1 MTKKP
6 LELYIHIPFCV
17 KKCAY
22 CDFLSG
28 PSTLEVREAYV
39 NCLIEEIC
47 HCKHAGVGDSDNKWA
62 PCDPENYEVVSAFFG
77 GGTPSILKPDQI
89 RRIMT
94 ALKEVFCW
102 NSDAEVTIEANPGT
116 VDAEKLRNYLDC
128 GINRISFGLQSAD
141 NEELRKLGRIHTW
154 EEFLDSF
161 HQARIAGFTNINVD
175 LMSAL
180 PGQTK
185 ESWEKTLR
193 QVLALQPEHISAY
206 SLIIEE
212 GTPFY
217 QLYEKDVERRDAGE
231 EPELIPSEEEERA
244 MYEATG
250 RILKEQGYL
259 HYEISNYAK
268 PGCECRHNLG
278 YWQRR
283 DYLGFGLGASTLL
296 NPVRYKN
303 TEDLEAYLGGDFSK
317 KEFFVLTKDNQIEET
332 MFLGLRVLEGVS
344 KEHFR
349 EQFSCELRVV
359 YRKELEKLEQEG
371 LLEEEGDFVRL
382 TSRGI
387 DLSNPVLAEFL
398 LS

>member
-1 MTKKP
+1 MKE
-6 LELYIHIPFCV
+6 LELYLHIPFCV
-17 KKCAY
+17 KKCNY
-22 CDFLSG
+22 CDFLSAPAG
-28 PSTLEVREAYV
+28 EETRAAYV
-39 NCLIEEIC
+39 DALLEEIR
-47 HCKHAGVGDSDNKWA
+47 GFDE
-62 PCDPENYEVVSAFFG
+62 PEGYEVVTVFFG
-77 GGTPSILKPDQI
+77 GGTPSILPGQAI
-89 RRIMT
+89 FWIME
-94 ALKEVFCW
+94 ALREKF
-102 NSDAEVTIEANPGT
+102 SFRKGAEITLEANPGT
-116 VDAEKLRNYLDC
+116 VDKEKLSFYKKA
-128 GINRISFGLQSAD
+128 GINRLSFGLQSAD
-141 NEELRKLGRIHTW
+141 AEELKKLGRIHTW
-154 EEFLDSF
+154 EKFLESF
-161 HQARIAGFTNINVD
+161 QLAREAGFSNINVD

-344 KEHFR
+344 KEQFR

-359 YRKELEKLEQEG
+359 YRKELEKLEKEG

-382 TSRGI
+382 TGRGI

>member
-1 MTKKP
+1 MKE
-6 LELYIHIPFCV
+6 LELYLHIPFCV
-17 KKCAY
+17 KKCNY
-22 CDFLSG
+22 CDFLSAPAG
-28 PSTLEVREAYV
+28 EETRAAYV
-39 NCLIEEIC
+39 DALLEEIR
-47 HCKHAGVGDSDNKWA
+47 GFDE
-62 PCDPENYEVVSAFFG
+62 PEDYEVVTVFFG
-77 GGTPSILKPDQI
+77 GGTPSILPGQAI
-89 RRIMT
+89 FRIME
-94 ALKEVFCW
+94 ALREKF
-102 NSDAEVTIEANPGT
+102 SFRKGAEITLEANPGT
-116 VDAEKLRNYLDC
+116 VDKEKLSFYKKA
-128 GINRISFGLQSAD
+128 GINRLSFGLQSAD
-141 NEELRKLGRIHTW
+141 AEELKKLGRIHTW
-154 EEFLDSF
+154 EKFLESF
-161 HQARIAGFTNINVD
+161 QLAREAGFSNINVD

-268 PGCECRHNLG
+268 PGRECCHNLG

-344 KEHFR
+344 KEQFR

-359 YRKELEKLEQEG
+359 YRKELDKLEKEG

>member
-1 MTKKP
+1 MKE
-6 LELYIHIPFCV
+6 LELYLHIPFCV
-17 KKCAY
+17 KKCNY
-22 CDFLSG
+22 CDFLSAPAG
-28 PSTLEVREAYV
+28 EETRAAYV
-39 NCLIEEIC
+39 DALLEEIR
-47 HCKHAGVGDSDNKWA
+47 GFDE
-62 PCDPENYEVVSAFFG
+62 PEDYEVVTVFFG
-77 GGTPSILKPDQI
+77 GGTPSILPGQAI
-89 RRIMT
+89 FRIME
-94 ALKEVFCW
+94 ALREKF
-102 NSDAEVTIEANPGT
+102 SFRKGAEITLEANPGT
-116 VDAEKLRNYLDC
+116 VDKEKLSFYRKA
-128 GINRISFGLQSAD
+128 GINRLSFGLQSAD
-141 NEELRKLGRIHTW
+141 AEELKKLGRIHTW
-154 EEFLDSF
+154 EKFLESF
-161 HQARIAGFTNINVD
+161 QLAREAGFSNINVD

-344 KEHFR
+344 KEQFR

-359 YRKELEKLEQEG
+359 YRKELEKLEKEG

>member
-1 MTKKP
+1 MKE
-6 LELYIHIPFCV
+6 LELYLHIPFCV
-17 KKCAY
+17 KKCNY
-22 CDFLSG
+22 CDFLSAPAG
-28 PSTLEVREAYV
+28 EETRAAYV
-39 NCLIEEIC
+39 DALLEEIR
-47 HCKHAGVGDSDNKWA
+47 GFDE
-62 PCDPENYEVVSAFFG
+62 PEDYEVVTVFFG
-77 GGTPSILKPDQI
+77 GGTPSILPGQAI
-89 RRIMT
+89 FRIIE
-94 ALKEVFCW
+94 ALREKF
-102 NSDAEVTIEANPGT
+102 SFRKGAEITLEANPGT
-116 VDAEKLRNYLDC
+116 VDKEKLSFYKKA
-128 GINRISFGLQSAD
+128 GINRLSFGLQSAD
-141 NEELRKLGRIHTW
+141 AEELKKLGRIHTW
-154 EEFLDSF
+154 EKFLESF
-161 HQARIAGFTNINVD
+161 QLAREAGFSNINVD

-193 QVLALQPEHISAY
+193 QVLVLQPEHISAY

-268 PGCECRHNLG
+268 PGRECCHNLG

-344 KEHFR
+344 KEQFR
-349 EQFSCELRVV
+349 EHFSCELNVV

>member
-1 MTKKP
+1 MKE
-6 LELYIHIPFCV
+6 LELYLHIPFCV
-17 KKCAY
+17 KKCNY
-22 CDFLSG
+22 CDFLSA
-28 PSTLEVREAYV
+28 PAREETRAAYV
-39 NCLIEEIC
+39 DALLEEIR
-47 HCKHAGVGDSDNKWA
+47 GFDE
-62 PCDPENYEVVSAFFG
+62 PEDYEVVTVFFG
-77 GGTPSILKPDQI
+77 GGTPSILPGQEI
-89 RRIMT
+89 FRIME
-94 ALKEVFCW
+94 ALREKF
-102 NSDAEVTIEANPGT
+102 SFRKGAEITLEANPGT
-116 VDAEKLRNYLDC
+116 VDKEKLSFYKKA
-128 GINRISFGLQSAD
+128 GINRLSFGLQSAD
-141 NEELRKLGRIHTW
+141 AEELKKLGRIHTW
-154 EEFLDSF
+154 EKFLESF
-161 HQARIAGFTNINVD
+161 QLAREAGFSNINVD

-268 PGCECRHNLG
+268 PGRECCHNLG

-344 KEHFR
+344 KEQFR

-359 YRKELEKLEQEG
+359 YRKELEKLEKEG

>member
-1 MTKKP
+1 MKE
-6 LELYIHIPFCV
+6 LELYLHIPFCV
-17 KKCAY
+17 KKCNY
-22 CDFLSG
+22 CDFLSA
-28 PSTLEVREAYV
+28 PAEEETRAAYV
-39 NCLIEEIC
+39 DALLEEIR
-47 HCKHAGVGDSDNKWA
+47 GFE
-62 PCDPENYEVVSAFFG
+62 DPEDYEVVTVFFG
-77 GGTPSILKPDQI
+77 GGTPSILPGQEI
-89 RRIMT
+89 FRIME
-94 ALKEVFCW
+94 ALREKF
-102 NSDAEVTIEANPGT
+102 SFRKGAEITLEANPGT
-116 VDAEKLRNYLDC
+116 VDKEKLSCYKKA
-128 GINRISFGLQSAD
+128 GINRLSFGLQSAD
-141 NEELRKLGRIHTW
+141 AEELKKLGRIHTW
-154 EEFLDSF
+154 EKFLESF
-161 HQARIAGFTNINVD
+161 QLAREAGFSNINVD

-212 GTPFY
+212 GTPCY

-231 EPELIPSEEEERA
+231 EPELLPSEEEERA

-268 PGCECRHNLG
+268 PGRECRHNLG

-283 DYLGFGLGASTLL
+283 DYLGFGLGVSTLL

-344 KEHFR
+344 KEKFR

>member
-1 MTKKP
+1 MKE
-6 LELYIHIPFCV
+6 LELYLHIPFCV
-17 KKCAY
+17 KKCNY
-22 CDFLSG
+22 CDFLSAPAG
-28 PSTLEVREAYV
+28 EKTRAAYV
-39 NCLIEEIC
+39 DALLEEIR
-47 HCKHAGVGDSDNKWA
+47 GFDE
-62 PCDPENYEVVSAFFG
+62 PEDYEVVTVFFG
-77 GGTPSILKPDQI
+77 GGTPSILPGQAI
-89 RRIMT
+89 FRIM
-94 ALKEVFCW
+94 EVLREKF
-102 NSDAEVTIEANPGT
+102 SFRKGAEITLEANPGT
-116 VDAEKLRNYLDC
+116 VDKEKLSFYKKA
-128 GINRISFGLQSAD
+128 GINRLSFGLQSAD
-141 NEELRKLGRIHTW
+141 AEELKKLGRIHTW
-154 EEFLDSF
+154 EKFLESF
-161 HQARIAGFTNINVD
+161 QLAREAGFSNINVD

-185 ESWEKTLR
+185 ESWEKTLC

-268 PGCECRHNLG
+268 PGRECCHNLG

-344 KEHFR
+344 KEQFR

-359 YRKELEKLEQEG
+359 YRKELEKLEKEG

>member
-1 MTKKP
+1 MKE
-6 LELYIHIPFCV
+6 LELYLHIPFCV
-17 KKCAY
+17 KKCNY
-22 CDFLSG
+22 CDFLSAPAG
-28 PSTLEVREAYV
+28 EETRAAYV
-39 NCLIEEIC
+39 DALLEEIR
-47 HCKHAGVGDSDNKWA
+47 GFDE
-62 PCDPENYEVVSAFFG
+62 PEDYEVVTVFFG
-77 GGTPSILKPDQI
+77 GGTPSILPGQEI
-89 RRIMT
+89 LRIME
-94 ALKEVFCW
+94 ALREKF
-102 NSDAEVTIEANPGT
+102 SFRKGAEITLEANPGT
-116 VDAEKLRNYLDC
+116 VDKEKLSFYKKA
-128 GINRISFGLQSAD
+128 GINRLSFGLQSAD
-141 NEELRKLGRIHTW
+141 AEELKKLGRIHTW
-154 EEFLDSF
+154 EKFLESF
-161 HQARIAGFTNINVD
+161 QLAREAGFSNINVD

-244 MYEATG
+244 MYETTG

-268 PGCECRHNLG
+268 PGRECCHNLG

-344 KEHFR
+344 KEQFR

-359 YRKELEKLEQEG
+359 YRKELEKLEKEG

>member
-1 MTKKP
+1 MKE
-6 LELYIHIPFCV
+6 LELYLHIPFCV
-17 KKCAY
+17 KKCNY
-22 CDFLSG
+22 CDFLSA
-28 PSTLEVREAYV
+28 PAEEETRAAYV
-39 NCLIEEIC
+39 DALLEEIR
-47 HCKHAGVGDSDNKWA
+47 GFDE
-62 PCDPENYEVVSAFFG
+62 PEDYEVVTVFFG
-77 GGTPSILKPDQI
+77 GGTPSILPGQEI
-89 RRIMT
+89 FRIME
-94 ALKEVFCW
+94 ALREKF
-102 NSDAEVTIEANPGT
+102 SFRKGAEITLEANPGT
-116 VDAEKLRNYLDC
+116 VDKEKLVCYKKA
-128 GINRISFGLQSAD
+128 GINRLSFGLQSAD
-141 NEELRKLGRIHTW
+141 AEELKKLGRIHTW
-154 EEFLDSF
+154 EKFQESF
-161 HQARIAGFTNINVD
+161 QLAREAGFSNINVD

-212 GTPFY
+212 GTLFY

-231 EPELIPSEEEERA
+231 EPELLPSEEEERA

-268 PGCECRHNLG
+268 PGRECRHNLG

-283 DYLGFGLGASTLL
+283 DYLGFGLGAATLL

-344 KEHFR
+344 KEKFR

>member
-1 MTKKP
+1 MKE
-6 LELYIHIPFCV
+6 LELYLHIPFCV
-17 KKCAY
+17 KKCNY
-22 CDFLSG
+22 CDFLSALAG
-28 PSTLEVREAYV
+28 EETRAAYV
-39 NCLIEEIC
+39 DALLEEIR
-47 HCKHAGVGDSDNKWA
+47 GFDE
-62 PCDPENYEVVSAFFG
+62 PEDYEVVTVFFG
-77 GGTPSILKPDQI
+77 GGTPSILPGQAI
-89 RRIMT
+89 FRIME
-94 ALKEVFCW
+94 ALREKF
-102 NSDAEVTIEANPGT
+102 SFRKGAEITLEANPGT
-116 VDAEKLRNYLDC
+116 VDKEKLSFYKKA
-128 GINRISFGLQSAD
+128 GINRLSFGLQSAD
-141 NEELRKLGRIHTW
+141 AEELKKLGRIHTW
-154 EEFLDSF
+154 EKFLESF
-161 HQARIAGFTNINVD
+161 QLAREAGFSNINVD

-359 YRKELEKLEQEG
+359 YRKEMEKLEQEG

>member
-1 MTKKP
+1 MSDELLEKFIDEYINSQTMPQVLFTWHGGETLMRPLSFYKK
-6 LELYIHIPFCV
+6 
-17 KKCAY
+17 A
-22 CDFLSG
+22 
-28 PSTLEVREAYV
+28 
-39 NCLIEEIC
+39 
-47 HCKHAGVGDSDNKWA
+47 
-62 PCDPENYEVVSAFFG
+62 
-77 GGTPSILKPDQI
+77 
-89 RRIMT
+89 
-94 ALKEVFCW
+94 
-102 NSDAEVTIEANPGT
+102 
-116 VDAEKLRNYLDC
+116 
-128 GINRISFGLQSAD
+128 GINRLSFGLQSAD
-141 NEELRKLGRIHTW
+141 AEELKKLGRIHTW
-154 EEFLDSF
+154 EKFLESF
-161 HQARIAGFTNINVD
+161 QLAREAGFSNINVD

-344 KEHFR
+344 KEQFR

-359 YRKELEKLEQEG
+359 YRKELEKLEKEG

>member
-1 MTKKP
+1 MKE
-6 LELYIHIPFCV
+6 LELYLHIPFCV
-17 KKCAY
+17 KKCNY
-22 CDFLSG
+22 CDFLSA
-28 PSTLEVREAYV
+28 PAEEETRAAYV
-39 NCLIEEIC
+39 DALLEEIR
-47 HCKHAGVGDSDNKWA
+47 GFE
-62 PCDPENYEVVSAFFG
+62 DPEDYEVVTVFFG
-77 GGTPSILKPDQI
+77 GGTPSILPGQEI
-89 RRIMT
+89 FRIME
-94 ALKEVFCW
+94 ALREKF
-102 NSDAEVTIEANPGT
+102 SFRKGAEITLEANPGT
-116 VDAEKLRNYLDC
+116 VDKEKLSCYKKA
-128 GINRISFGLQSAD
+128 GINRLSFGLQSAD
-141 NEELRKLGRIHTW
+141 AEELKKLGRIHTW
-154 EEFLDSF
+154 EKFLESF
-161 HQARIAGFTNINVD
+161 QLAREAGFSNINVD

-231 EPELIPSEEEERA
+231 EPELLPSEEEERA

-268 PGCECRHNLG
+268 PGRECRHNLG

-283 DYLGFGLGASTLL
+283 DYLGFGLGAATLL

-344 KEHFR
+344 KEKFR

>member
-1 MTKKP
+1 MKE
-6 LELYIHIPFCV
+6 LELYLHIPFCV
-17 KKCAY
+17 KKCNY
-22 CDFLSG
+22 CDFLSAPAG
-28 PSTLEVREAYV
+28 EETRAAYV
-39 NCLIEEIC
+39 DALLEEIR
-47 HCKHAGVGDSDNKWA
+47 GFDE
-62 PCDPENYEVVSAFFG
+62 PEDYEVVTVFFG
-77 GGTPSILKPDQI
+77 GGTPSILPGQAI
-89 RRIMT
+89 FRIME
-94 ALKEVFCW
+94 ALREKFSFRKE
-102 NSDAEVTIEANPGT
+102 AEITLEANPGT
-116 VDAEKLRNYLDC
+116 VDKEKLSFYKKA
-128 GINRISFGLQSAD
+128 GINRLSFGLQSAD
-141 NEELRKLGRIHTW
+141 AEELKKLGRIHTW
-154 EEFLDSF
+154 EKFLESF
-161 HQARIAGFTNINVD
+161 QLAREAGFSNINVD

-359 YRKELEKLEQEG
+359 YRKELEKLEKEG

>member
-1 MTKKP
+1 MKE
-6 LELYIHIPFCV
+6 LELYLHIPFCV
-17 KKCAY
+17 KKCNY
-22 CDFLSG
+22 CDFLSAPAG
-28 PSTLEVREAYV
+28 EETRAAYV
-39 NCLIEEIC
+39 DALLEEIR
-47 HCKHAGVGDSDNKWA
+47 GFDE
-62 PCDPENYEVVSAFFG
+62 PEGYEVVTVFFG
-77 GGTPSILKPDQI
+77 GGTPSILPGQAI
-89 RRIMT
+89 FRIME
-94 ALKEVFCW
+94 ALREKF
-102 NSDAEVTIEANPGT
+102 SFRKGAEITLEANPGT
-116 VDAEKLRNYLDC
+116 VDKEKLSFYKKA
-128 GINRISFGLQSAD
+128 GINRLSFGLQSAD
-141 NEELRKLGRIHTW
+141 AEELKKLGRIHTW
-154 EEFLDSF
+154 EKFLESF
-161 HQARIAGFTNINVD
+161 QLAREAGFSNINVD

-250 RILKEQGYL
+250 MILKEQGYL

-344 KEHFR
+344 KEQFR

-359 YRKELEKLEQEG
+359 YRKELEKLEKEG

-382 TSRGI
+382 TGRGI

>member
-1 MTKKP
+1 MKE
-6 LELYIHIPFCV
+6 LELYLHIPFCV
-17 KKCAY
+17 KKCNY
-22 CDFLSG
+22 CDFLSA
-28 PSTLEVREAYV
+28 PAEEETRAAYV
-39 NCLIEEIC
+39 DALLEEIR
-47 HCKHAGVGDSDNKWA
+47 GFE
-62 PCDPENYEVVSAFFG
+62 DPEDYEVVTVFFG
-77 GGTPSILKPDQI
+77 GGTPSILPGQEI
-89 RRIMT
+89 FRIMED
-94 ALKEVFCW
+94 LREKF
-102 NSDAEVTIEANPGT
+102 SFRKGAEITLEANPGT
-116 VDAEKLRNYLDC
+116 VDKEKLSCYKKA
-128 GINRISFGLQSAD
+128 GINRLSFGLQSAD
-141 NEELRKLGRIHTW
+141 AEELKKLGRIHTW
-154 EEFLDSF
+154 EKFLESF
-161 HQARIAGFTNINVD
+161 QLAREAGFSNINVD

-231 EPELIPSEEEERA
+231 EPELLPSEEEERA

-268 PGCECRHNLG
+268 PGRECRHNLG

-344 KEHFR
+344 KEKFR

>member
-1 MTKKP
+1 MKE
-6 LELYIHIPFCV
+6 LELYLHIPFCV
-17 KKCAY
+17 KKCNY
-22 CDFLSG
+22 CDFLSAPAG
-28 PSTLEVREAYV
+28 EETRAAYV
-39 NCLIEEIC
+39 DALLEEIR
-47 HCKHAGVGDSDNKWA
+47 GFDE
-62 PCDPENYEVVSAFFG
+62 PEDYEVVTVFFG
-77 GGTPSILKPDQI
+77 GGTPSILPGQAI
-89 RRIMT
+89 FRIME
-94 ALKEVFCW
+94 ALREKFSFRKE
-102 NSDAEVTIEANPGT
+102 AEITLEANPGT
-116 VDAEKLRNYLDC
+116 VDKEKLSFYKKA
-128 GINRISFGLQSAD
+128 GINRLSFGLQSAD
-141 NEELRKLGRIHTW
+141 AEDLKKLGRIHTW
-154 EEFLDSF
+154 EKFLESF
-161 HQARIAGFTNINVD
+161 QLAREAGFSNINVD

-344 KEHFR
+344 KEQFR

-359 YRKELEKLEQEG
+359 YRKELEKLEKEG

>member
-1 MTKKP
+1 MKE
-6 LELYIHIPFCV
+6 LELYLHIPFCV
-17 KKCAY
+17 KKCNY
-22 CDFLSG
+22 CDFLSAPAG
-28 PSTLEVREAYV
+28 EETRAAYV
-39 NCLIEEIC
+39 DALLEEIR
-47 HCKHAGVGDSDNKWA
+47 GFDE
-62 PCDPENYEVVSAFFG
+62 PEDYEVVTVFFG
-77 GGTPSILKPDQI
+77 GGTPSILPGQAI
-89 RRIMT
+89 FRIME
-94 ALKEVFCW
+94 ALREKFSFRKE
-102 NSDAEVTIEANPGT
+102 AEITLEANPGT
-116 VDAEKLRNYLDC
+116 VDKEKLSFYKKA
-128 GINRISFGLQSAD
+128 GINRLSFGLQSAD
-141 NEELRKLGRIHTW
+141 AEELKKLGRIHTW
-154 EEFLDSF
+154 EKFLESF
-161 HQARIAGFTNINVD
+161 QLAREAGFSNINVD

-317 KEFFVLTKDNQIEET
+317 KEFFVLTKDNQSEET

-344 KEHFR
+344 KEQFR

-359 YRKELEKLEQEG
+359 YRKELEKLEKEG

>member
-1 MTKKP
+1 MKE
-6 LELYIHIPFCV
+6 LELYLHIPFCV
-17 KKCAY
+17 KKCNY
-22 CDFLSG
+22 CDFLSAPAG
-28 PSTLEVREAYV
+28 EETRAAYV
-39 NCLIEEIC
+39 DALLEEIR
-47 HCKHAGVGDSDNKWA
+47 GFDE
-62 PCDPENYEVVSAFFG
+62 PEDYEVVTVFFG
-77 GGTPSILKPDQI
+77 GGTPSILPGQAI
-89 RRIMT
+89 FRIME
-94 ALKEVFCW
+94 ALREKF
-102 NSDAEVTIEANPGT
+102 SFRKGAEITMEANPGT
-116 VDAEKLRNYLDC
+116 VDKEKLSFYKKA
-128 GINRISFGLQSAD
+128 GINRLSFGLQSAD
-141 NEELRKLGRIHTW
+141 AEELKKLGRIHTW
-154 EEFLDSF
+154 EKFLESF
-161 HQARIAGFTNINVD
+161 QLAREAGFSNINVD

-344 KEHFR
+344 KEQFR

-359 YRKELEKLEQEG
+359 YRKELEKLEKEG

>member
-1 MTKKP
+1 MKE
-6 LELYIHIPFCV
+6 LELYLHIPFCV
-17 KKCAY
+17 KKCNY
-22 CDFLSG
+22 CDFLSA
-28 PSTLEVREAYV
+28 PAEEETRAAYV
-39 NCLIEEIC
+39 DALLEEIR
-47 HCKHAGVGDSDNKWA
+47 GFE
-62 PCDPENYEVVSAFFG
+62 DPEDYEVVTVFFG
-77 GGTPSILKPDQI
+77 GGTPSILPGQEI
-89 RRIMT
+89 FRIME
-94 ALKEVFCW
+94 ALREKF
-102 NSDAEVTIEANPGT
+102 SFRKGAEITLEANPGT
-116 VDAEKLRNYLDC
+116 VDKEKLSCYKKA
-128 GINRISFGLQSAD
+128 GINRLSFGLQSAD
-141 NEELRKLGRIHTW
+141 AEELKKLGRIHTW
-154 EEFLDSF
+154 EKFLESF
-161 HQARIAGFTNINVD
+161 QLAREAGFSNINVD

-231 EPELIPSEEEERA
+231 EPELLPSEEEERA

-268 PGCECRHNLG
+268 PGRECRHNLG

-332 MFLGLRVLEGVS
+332 MFLGLRVLDGVS
-344 KEHFR
+344 KEKFR

>member
-1 MTKKP
+1 MKE
-6 LELYIHIPFCV
+6 LEIYLHIPFCV
-17 KKCAY
+17 KKCNY
-22 CDFLSG
+22 CDFLSAPAG
-28 PSTLEVREAYV
+28 EETRAAYV
-39 NCLIEEIC
+39 DALLEEIR
-47 HCKHAGVGDSDNKWA
+47 GFDE
-62 PCDPENYEVVSAFFG
+62 PEDYEVVTVFFG
-77 GGTPSILKPDQI
+77 GGTPSILPGQAI
-89 RRIMT
+89 FRIME
-94 ALKEVFCW
+94 ALREKF
-102 NSDAEVTIEANPGT
+102 SFRKGAEITLEANPGT
-116 VDAEKLRNYLDC
+116 VDKEKLSFYKKA
-128 GINRISFGLQSAD
+128 GINRLSFGLQSAD
-141 NEELRKLGRIHTW
+141 AEELKKLGRIHTW
-154 EEFLDSF
+154 EKFLESF
-161 HQARIAGFTNINVD
+161 QLAREAGFSNINVD

>member
-1 MTKKP
+1 MMKE
-6 LELYIHIPFCV
+6 LEIYLHIPFCV
-17 KKCAY
+17 KKCNY
-22 CDFLSG
+22 CDFLSAPAG
-28 PSTLEVREAYV
+28 EETRAAYV
-39 NCLIEEIC
+39 DALLEEIR
-47 HCKHAGVGDSDNKWA
+47 GFDE
-62 PCDPENYEVVSAFFG
+62 PEDYEVVTVFFG
-77 GGTPSILKPDQI
+77 GGTPSILPGQAI
-89 RRIMT
+89 FRIME
-94 ALKEVFCW
+94 ALREKFSFRKE
-102 NSDAEVTIEANPGT
+102 AEITLEANPGT
-116 VDAEKLRNYLDC
+116 VDKEKLSFYKKA
-128 GINRISFGLQSAD
+128 GINRLSFGLQSAD
-141 NEELRKLGRIHTW
+141 AEELKKLGRIHTW
-154 EEFLDSF
+154 EKFLESF
-161 HQARIAGFTNINVD
+161 QLAREAGFSNINVD

-344 KEHFR
+344 KEQFR

-359 YRKELEKLEQEG
+359 YRKELEKLEKEG

>member
-1 MTKKP
+1 MKE
-6 LELYIHIPFCV
+6 LEIYLHIPFCV
-17 KKCAY
+17 KKCNY
-22 CDFLSG
+22 CDFLSAPAG
-28 PSTLEVREAYV
+28 EETRAAYV
-39 NCLIEEIC
+39 DALLEEIR
-47 HCKHAGVGDSDNKWA
+47 GFDE
-62 PCDPENYEVVSAFFG
+62 PEDYEVVTVFFG
-77 GGTPSILKPDQI
+77 GGTPSILPGQAI
-89 RRIMT
+89 FRIME
-94 ALKEVFCW
+94 ALREKFSFRKE
-102 NSDAEVTIEANPGT
+102 AEITLEANPGT
-116 VDAEKLRNYLDC
+116 VDKEKLSFYKKA
-128 GINRISFGLQSAD
+128 GINRLSFGLQSAD
-141 NEELRKLGRIHTW
+141 AEELKKLGRIHTW
-154 EEFLDSF
+154 EKFLESF
-161 HQARIAGFTNINVD
+161 QLAREAGFSNINVD

-344 KEHFR
+344 KEQFR

-359 YRKELEKLEQEG
+359 YRKELEKLEKEG

>member
-1 MTKKP
+1 MKE
-6 LELYIHIPFCV
+6 LELYLHIPFCG
-17 KKCAY
+17 KKCNY
-22 CDFLSG
+22 GDFLSA
-28 PSTLEVREAYV
+28 PAEEETRTAYV
-39 NCLIEEIC
+39 DALLEEIR
-47 HCKHAGVGDSDNKWA
+47 GFE
-62 PCDPENYEVVSAFFG
+62 DPEDYEVVTVFFG
-77 GGTPSILKPDQI
+77 GGTPSILPGQEI
-89 RRIMT
+89 FRIME
-94 ALKEVFCW
+94 ALREKF
-102 NSDAEVTIEANPGT
+102 SFRKGAEITLEANPGT
-116 VDAEKLRNYLDC
+116 VNKEKLSCYKKA
-128 GINRISFGLQSAD
+128 GINRLSFGLQSAD
-141 NEELRKLGRIHTW
+141 AEELKKLGRIHTW
-154 EEFLDSF
+154 EKFLESF
-161 HQARIAGFTNINVD
+161 QLAREAGFSNINVD

-212 GTPFY
+212 GTLFY

-231 EPELIPSEEEERA
+231 EPELLPSEEEERA

-268 PGCECRHNLG
+268 PGRECRHNLG

-344 KEHFR
+344 KEKFR

>member
-1 MTKKP
+1 MKE
-6 LELYIHIPFCV
+6 LELYLHIPFCV
-17 KKCAY
+17 KKCNY
-22 CDFLSG
+22 CDFLSAPAG
-28 PSTLEVREAYV
+28 EETRAAYV
-39 NCLIEEIC
+39 DALLEEIR
-47 HCKHAGVGDSDNKWA
+47 GFDE
-62 PCDPENYEVVSAFFG
+62 PEDYEVVTVFFG
-77 GGTPSILKPDQI
+77 GGTPSILPGQAI
-89 RRIMT
+89 FRIME
-94 ALKEVFCW
+94 ALREKF
-102 NSDAEVTIEANPGT
+102 SFRKGAEITLEANPGT
-116 VDAEKLRNYLDC
+116 VDKEKLSFYKKA
-128 GINRISFGLQSAD
+128 GINRLSFGLQSAD
-141 NEELRKLGRIHTW
+141 AEELKRLGRIHTW
-154 EEFLDSF
+154 EKFLESF
-161 HQARIAGFTNINVD
+161 QLAREAGFSNINVD

-268 PGCECRHNLG
+268 PGRECCHNLG

-344 KEHFR
+344 KEQFR
-349 EQFSCELRVV
+349 EHFSCELRVV

>member
-1 MTKKP
+1 MKE
-6 LELYIHIPFCV
+6 LELYLHIPFCV
-17 KKCAY
+17 KKCNY
-22 CDFLSG
+22 CDFLSAPAG
-28 PSTLEVREAYV
+28 EETRAAYV
-39 NCLIEEIC
+39 DALLEEIR
-47 HCKHAGVGDSDNKWA
+47 GFDE
-62 PCDPENYEVVSAFFG
+62 PEDYEVVTVFFG
-77 GGTPSILKPDQI
+77 GGTPSILPGQAI
-89 RRIMT
+89 FRIME
-94 ALKEVFCW
+94 ALREKF
-102 NSDAEVTIEANPGT
+102 SFRKGAEITLEANPGT
-116 VDAEKLRNYLDC
+116 VDKEKLSFYKKA
-128 GINRISFGLQSAD
+128 GINRLSFGLQSAD
-141 NEELRKLGRIHTW
+141 AEELKKLGRIHTW
-154 EEFLDSF
+154 EKFLESF
-161 HQARIAGFTNINVD
+161 QLAREAGFSNINVD

-268 PGCECRHNLG
+268 PGRECCHNLG

-344 KEHFR
+344 KEQFR
-349 EQFSCELRVV
+349 EQFSCELNVV

>member
-1 MTKKP
+1 MKE
-6 LELYIHIPFCV
+6 LELYLHIPFCV
-17 KKCAY
+17 KKCNY
-22 CDFLSG
+22 CDFLSAPAG
-28 PSTLEVREAYV
+28 EETRAAYV
-39 NCLIEEIC
+39 DALLEEIR
-47 HCKHAGVGDSDNKWA
+47 GFDE
-62 PCDPENYEVVSAFFG
+62 PEDYEVVTVFFG
-77 GGTPSILKPDQI
+77 GGTPSILPGQAI
-89 RRIMT
+89 FRIME
-94 ALKEVFCW
+94 ALREKF
-102 NSDAEVTIEANPGT
+102 SFRKGAEITLEANPGT
-116 VDAEKLRNYLDC
+116 VDKEKLSFYKKA
-128 GINRISFGLQSAD
+128 GINRLSFGLQSAD
-141 NEELRKLGRIHTW
+141 AEELKKLGRIHTW
-154 EEFLDSF
+154 EKFLESF
-161 HQARIAGFTNINVD
+161 QLAREAGFSNINVD

-193 QVLALQPEHISAY
+193 QVLVLQPEHISAY

-268 PGCECRHNLG
+268 PGRECCHNLG

-344 KEHFR
+344 KEQFR
-349 EQFSCELRVV
+349 EHFSCELNVV

>member
-1 MTKKP
+1 MKE
-6 LELYIHIPFCV
+6 LELYLHIPFCV
-17 KKCAY
+17 KKCNY
-22 CDFLSG
+22 CDFLSAPAG
-28 PSTLEVREAYV
+28 EETRAAYV
-39 NCLIEEIC
+39 DALLEEIR
-47 HCKHAGVGDSDNKWA
+47 GFDE
-62 PCDPENYEVVSAFFG
+62 PEDYEVVTVFFG
-77 GGTPSILKPDQI
+77 GGTPSILPGQAI
-89 RRIMT
+89 FRIME
-94 ALKEVFCW
+94 ALREKF
-102 NSDAEVTIEANPGT
+102 SFRKGAEITLEANPGT
-116 VDAEKLRNYLDC
+116 VDKEKLSFYKKA
-128 GINRISFGLQSAD
+128 GINRLSFGLQSAD
-141 NEELRKLGRIHTW
+141 AEELKKLGRIHTW
-154 EEFLDSF
+154 EKFLESF
-161 HQARIAGFTNINVD
+161 QLAREAGFSNINVD

-344 KEHFR
+344 KEHFL

>member
-1 MTKKP
+1 MKE
-6 LELYIHIPFCV
+6 LELYLHIPFCV
-17 KKCAY
+17 KKCNY
-22 CDFLSG
+22 CDFLSAPAG
-28 PSTLEVREAYV
+28 EETRAAYV
-39 NCLIEEIC
+39 DALLEEIR
-47 HCKHAGVGDSDNKWA
+47 GFDE
-62 PCDPENYEVVSAFFG
+62 PEDYEVVTVFFG
-77 GGTPSILKPDQI
+77 GGTPSILPGQAIFQI
-89 RRIMT
+89 ME
-94 ALKEVFCW
+94 ALREKF
-102 NSDAEVTIEANPGT
+102 SFRKGAEITLEANPGT
-116 VDAEKLRNYLDC
+116 VDKEKLSFYKKA
-128 GINRISFGLQSAD
+128 GINRLSFGLQSAD
-141 NEELRKLGRIHTW
+141 AEELKKLGRIHTW
-154 EEFLDSF
+154 EKFLESF
-161 HQARIAGFTNINVD
+161 QLAREAGFSNINVD

-268 PGCECRHNLG
+268 PGRECCHNLG

-344 KEHFR
+344 KEQFR

-359 YRKELEKLEQEG
+359 YRKELEKLEKEG

>member
-1 MTKKP
+1 MKE
-6 LELYIHIPFCV
+6 LELYLHIPFCV
-17 KKCAY
+17 KKCNY
-22 CDFLSG
+22 CDFLSAPAG
-28 PSTLEVREAYV
+28 EETRAAYV
-39 NCLIEEIC
+39 DALLEEIR
-47 HCKHAGVGDSDNKWA
+47 GFDE
-62 PCDPENYEVVSAFFG
+62 PEDYEVVTVFFG
-77 GGTPSILKPDQI
+77 GGTPSILPGQAI
-89 RRIMT
+89 FRIME
-94 ALKEVFCW
+94 ALREKF
-102 NSDAEVTIEANPGT
+102 SFRKGAEITLEANPGT
-116 VDAEKLRNYLDC
+116 VDKEKLSFYKKA
-128 GINRISFGLQSAD
+128 GINRLSFGLQSAD
-141 NEELRKLGRIHTW
+141 AEELKKLGRIHTW
-154 EEFLDSF
+154 EKFLESF
-161 HQARIAGFTNINVD
+161 QLAREAGFSNINVD

-344 KEHFR
+344 KEQFR

>member
-1 MTKKP
+1 MMKE
-6 LELYIHIPFCV
+6 LELYLHIPFCV
-17 KKCAY
+17 KKCNY
-22 CDFLSG
+22 CDFLSAPAG
-28 PSTLEVREAYV
+28 EETRAAYV
-39 NCLIEEIC
+39 DALLEEIR
-47 HCKHAGVGDSDNKWA
+47 GFDE
-62 PCDPENYEVVSAFFG
+62 PEDYEVVTVFFG
-77 GGTPSILKPDQI
+77 GGTPSILPGQAI
-89 RRIMT
+89 FRIME
-94 ALKEVFCW
+94 ALREKFSFRKE
-102 NSDAEVTIEANPGT
+102 AEITLEANPGT
-116 VDAEKLRNYLDC
+116 VDKEKLSFYKKA
-128 GINRISFGLQSAD
+128 GINRLSFGLQSAD
-141 NEELRKLGRIHTW
+141 AEELKKLGRIHTW
-154 EEFLDSF
+154 EKFLESF
-161 HQARIAGFTNINVD
+161 QLAREAGFSNINVD

-193 QVLALQPEHISAY
+193 QILALQPEHISAY

-296 NPVRYKN
+296 NLVRYKN

-344 KEHFR
+344 KEQFR

>member
-1 MTKKP
+1 MKE
-6 LELYIHIPFCV
+6 LELYLHIPFCV
-17 KKCAY
+17 KKCNY
-22 CDFLSG
+22 CDFLSASAG
-28 PSTLEVREAYV
+28 EETRAAYV
-39 NCLIEEIC
+39 DALLEEIR
-47 HCKHAGVGDSDNKWA
+47 GFDE
-62 PCDPENYEVVSAFFG
+62 PEDYEVVTVFFG
-77 GGTPSILKPDQI
+77 GGTPSILPGQAI
-89 RRIMT
+89 FRIME
-94 ALKEVFCW
+94 ALREKF
-102 NSDAEVTIEANPGT
+102 SFRKGAEITLEANPGT
-116 VDAEKLRNYLDC
+116 VDKEKLSFYKKA
-128 GINRISFGLQSAD
+128 GINRLSFGLQSAD
-141 NEELRKLGRIHTW
+141 AEELKKLGRIHTW
-154 EEFLDSF
+154 EKFLESF
-161 HQARIAGFTNINVD
+161 QLAREAGFSNINVD

-268 PGCECRHNLG
+268 PGRECCHNLG

-296 NPVRYKN
+296 NAVRYKN

-344 KEHFR
+344 KEQFR

-359 YRKELEKLEQEG
+359 YRKELEKLEKEG

>member
-1 MTKKP
+1 MKE
-6 LELYIHIPFCV
+6 LELYLHIPFCV
-17 KKCAY
+17 KKCNY
-22 CDFLSG
+22 CDFLSAPAG
-28 PSTLEVREAYV
+28 EETRAAYV
-39 NCLIEEIC
+39 DALLEEIR
-47 HCKHAGVGDSDNKWA
+47 GFDE
-62 PCDPENYEVVSAFFG
+62 PEDYEVVTVFFG
-77 GGTPSILKPDQI
+77 GGTPSILPGQAI
-89 RRIMT
+89 FRIME
-94 ALKEVFCW
+94 ALREKFFFRKG
-102 NSDAEVTIEANPGT
+102 AEITLEANPGT
-116 VDAEKLRNYLDC
+116 VDKEKLSFYKKA
-128 GINRISFGLQSAD
+128 GINRLSFGLQSAD
-141 NEELRKLGRIHTW
+141 AEELKKLGRIHTW
-154 EEFLDSF
+154 EKFLESF
-161 HQARIAGFTNINVD
+161 QLAREAGFSNINVD

-344 KEHFR
+344 KEQFR

>member
-1 MTKKP
+1 MKE
-6 LELYIHIPFCV
+6 LELYLHIPFCV
-17 KKCAY
+17 KKCNY
-22 CDFLSG
+22 CDFLSAPAG
-28 PSTLEVREAYV
+28 EETRAAYV
-39 NCLIEEIC
+39 DALLEEIR
-47 HCKHAGVGDSDNKWA
+47 GFDE
-62 PCDPENYEVVSAFFG
+62 PEDYEVVTVFFG
-77 GGTPSILKPDQI
+77 GGTPSILPGQAI
-89 RRIMT
+89 FRIME
-94 ALKEVFCW
+94 ALREKFSFRKE
-102 NSDAEVTIEANPGT
+102 AEITLEANPGT
-116 VDAEKLRNYLDC
+116 VDKEKLSFYKKA
-128 GINRISFGLQSAD
+128 GINRLSFGLQSAD
-141 NEELRKLGRIHTW
+141 AEELKKLGRIHTW
-154 EEFLDSF
+154 EKFLESF
-161 HQARIAGFTNINVD
+161 QLAREAGFSNINVD

-344 KEHFR
+344 KEQFR

-359 YRKELEKLEQEG
+359 YRKELEKLEKEG

>member
-1 MTKKP
+1 MKE
-6 LELYIHIPFCV
+6 LELYLHIPFCV
-17 KKCAY
+17 KKCNY
-22 CDFLSG
+22 CDFLSAPAG
-28 PSTLEVREAYV
+28 EETRAAYV
-39 NCLIEEIC
+39 DALLEEIR
-47 HCKHAGVGDSDNKWA
+47 GFDETED
-62 PCDPENYEVVSAFFG
+62 YEVVTVFFG
-77 GGTPSILKPDQI
+77 GGTPSILPGQAI
-89 RRIMT
+89 FRIME
-94 ALKEVFCW
+94 ALREKFSFRKE
-102 NSDAEVTIEANPGT
+102 AEITLEANPGT
-116 VDAEKLRNYLDC
+116 VDKEKLSFYKKA
-128 GINRISFGLQSAD
+128 GINRLSFGLQSAD
-141 NEELRKLGRIHTW
+141 AEELKKLGRIHTW
-154 EEFLDSF
+154 EKFLESF
-161 HQARIAGFTNINVD
+161 QLAREAGFSNINVD

-344 KEHFR
+344 KEQFR

-359 YRKELEKLEQEG
+359 YRKELEKLEKEG

>member
-1 MTKKP
+1 MKE
-6 LELYIHIPFCV
+6 LELYLHIPFCV
-17 KKCAY
+17 KKCNY
-22 CDFLSG
+22 CDFLSA
-28 PSTLEVREAYV
+28 PAEEETRAAYV
-39 NCLIEEIC
+39 DALLEEIR
-47 HCKHAGVGDSDNKWA
+47 GFE
-62 PCDPENYEVVSAFFG
+62 DPEDYEVVTVFFG
-77 GGTPSILKPDQI
+77 GGTPSILPGQEI
-89 RRIMT
+89 FRIME
-94 ALKEVFCW
+94 ALREKF
-102 NSDAEVTIEANPGT
+102 SFRKGAEITLEANPGT
-116 VDAEKLRNYLDC
+116 VDKEKLVCYKKA
-128 GINRISFGLQSAD
+128 GINRLSFGLQSAD
-141 NEELRKLGRIHTW
+141 AEELKKLGRIHTW
-154 EEFLDSF
+154 EKFLESF
-161 HQARIAGFTNINVD
+161 QLAREAGFSNINVD

-231 EPELIPSEEEERA
+231 EPELLPSEEEERA

-268 PGCECRHNLG
+268 PGRECRHNLG

-344 KEHFR
+344 KEKFR

>member
-1 MTKKP
+1 MKE
-6 LELYIHIPFCV
+6 LELYLHIPFCV
-17 KKCAY
+17 KKCNY
-22 CDFLSG
+22 CDFLSA
-28 PSTLEVREAYV
+28 PAEEETRAAYV
-39 NCLIEEIC
+39 DALLEEIR
-47 HCKHAGVGDSDNKWA
+47 GFDE
-62 PCDPENYEVVSAFFG
+62 PEDYEVVTVFFG
-77 GGTPSILKPDQI
+77 GGTPSILPGQAI
-89 RRIMT
+89 FRIME
-94 ALKEVFCW
+94 ALREKF
-102 NSDAEVTIEANPGT
+102 SFRKGAEITLEANPGT
-116 VDAEKLRNYLDC
+116 VDKEKLSFYKKA
-128 GINRISFGLQSAD
+128 GINRLSFGLQSAD
-141 NEELRKLGRIHTW
+141 AEELKKLGRIHTW
-154 EEFLDSF
+154 EKFLESF
-161 HQARIAGFTNINVD
+161 QLAREAGFSNINVD

-268 PGCECRHNLG
+268 PGRECCHNLG

-344 KEHFR
+344 KEQFR
-349 EQFSCELRVV
+349 EHFSCELNVV